1 MENRRQGQTPQR
13 RPPVRPRSY
22 PPQAPQSRTTTPQPR
37 AYPPQ
42 PRTYPPPQV
51 TAPRRTPQVKP
62 PQVPQT
68 RKPPAT
74 PTARKSPATP
84 TLRKTPQVSQAHK
97 SPAARKAP
105 AATIRK
111 GVLVPNPEPR
121 FRDVLWPDT
130 RDTPAQNR
138 IASLCA
144 LLYALIHVFCGVL
157 CVYPLNVLTAR
168 MPSVL
173 SALFRALLPGLIGA
187 VLCALSRYPMR
198 LENRAGLSAYRKL
211 LRAVLT
217 LLVGVLLLMWG
228 EWAALRQVVRFVLL
242 FVAGPLASGTGLSVL
257 LLYMDW
263 LYDIEEDEDA

>member
-22 PPQAPQSRTTTPQPR
+22 PPQAPQSRATTPQPR

-51 TAPRRTPQVKP
+51 TAPRKAPQASPIRKA

-68 RKPPAT
+68 RKAPAT
-74 PTARKSPATP
+74 PTPRKSPATP
-84 TLRKTPQVSQAHK
+84 TPRKVPQVPQ
-97 SPAARKAP
+97 PRKAP
-105 AATIRK
+105 ATARK
-111 GVLVPNPEPR
+111 AVLVPNPEPR

-228 EWAALRQVVRFVLL
+228 EWAALRQVARFVLL
-242 FVAGPLASGTGLSVL
+242 FVAGPLAAGTALSVL
-257 LLYMDW
+257 LLYVDW
-263 LYDIEEDEDA
+263 LYDMEEDEDA

>member
-1 MENRRQGQTPQR
+1 M
-13 RPPVRPRSY
+13 
-22 PPQAPQSRTTTPQPR
+22 
-37 AYPPQ
+37 
-42 PRTYPPPQV
+42 
-51 TAPRRTPQVKP
+51 
-62 PQVPQT
+62 
-68 RKPPAT
+68 
-74 PTARKSPATP
+74 
-84 TLRKTPQVSQAHK
+84 
-97 SPAARKAP
+97 
-105 AATIRK
+105 
-111 GVLVPNPEPR
+111 
-121 FRDVLWPDT
+121 LWPDT

-173 SALFRALLPGLIGA
+173 STLVRALLPGLIGA

-211 LRAVLT
+211 LRALLT

-257 LLYMDW
+257 LLYVDW
-263 LYDIEEDEDA
+263 LYDMEEDEDA